1 MSGRN
6 GRSYEAHTKELSR
19 RDRSVSPRD
28 DRRYSKHSEYRTD
41 RAESSSRLS
50 RDREY
55 SKSHRREKERSKS
68 PKKSKKK
75 KSKKSKKKS
84 RSESS
89 SEDSEDEEK
98 RPDQAGGGYSNV
110 DNPFN
115 DVNLTSKFKWA
126 KKERKDIKS
135 GLSRKELE
143 RRENER
149 KEEARLELEKLNRR
163 RQEREEELEFREQE
177 QMRLQREADLVQL
190 GDWEAREDEFHLEQA
205 KRRAEIRIK
214 DRRAKAI
221 DVLAINLKLAYE
233 GDDDEEHPLE
243 ISLDEPYTVFN
254 TLSLPEAD
262 DLKKDIQLYL
272 SLERE
277 EVNKQFW
284 TDMMVVCEAKLEE
297 LRSASLHLPSRIPL
311 QILEQIDQMLSA
323 KTLPELNNLQLQ
335 IIAKLNSNLPIDTDY
350 WEQTLKAIT
359 VWKAKV
365 RLRAHHEIV
374 LSKRLDQ
381 LRSRQLEEAQQ
392 DCAVTLHSQQPEPNP
407 EMNQCELIPKDP
419 SMGPGT
425 VPSSHHTR
433 ADKGLPLLNPA
444 SDLQQLLAG
453 RKEVQSGRRAA
464 RPERLEEA
472 PPAQDVGASA
482 QDFAARLF
490 RQEKE
495 DQQAKATGD
504 ELDIDEE
511 IFDLEVHL
519 DAQPLAHSNK
529 YQPRKPMYFN
539 RVHTGYEWNKYNQ
552 THYDGDNPPP
562 KVVQGYKFHIF
573 YPGLLKDPETDR
585 VPTPTY
591 RLEPDPLSPDTQV
604 LRFSA
609 GPPYQDIA
617 FRIVRREW
625 EYSHKKGFKSA
636 FINHTL
642 YLYFH
647 FKRHYYRR

>member
-1 MSGRN
+1 M
-6 GRSYEAHTKELSR
+6 ASR
-19 RDRSVSPRD
+19 REYEDRHGTDP
-28 DRRYSKHSEYRTD
+28 SED
-41 RAESSSRLS
+41 
-50 RDREY
+50 
-55 SKSHRREKERSKS
+55 HRRPTFLKGNGVTLKMRGTRLREGFEMERPIGRAGTQATLDVTRGRRRGHLKGSK
-68 PKKSKKK
+68 KGKSKR
-75 KSKKSKKKS
+75 KS
-84 RSESS
+84 RS
-89 SEDSEDEEK
+89 DSESEAG
-98 RPDQAGGGYSNV
+98 RPDLTTGGYSNV

-115 DVNLTSKFKWA
+115 DVNLTSKFKWV
-126 KKERKDIKS
+126 KKERRDLKS
-135 GLSRKELE
+135 GLSKKELE
-143 RRENER
+143 RRELER
-149 KEEARLELEKLNRR
+149 KEEARVTDNFPRLNKLKLELEKLNRR

-177 QMRLQREADLVQL
+177 QLRIQREADLAQL

-205 KRRAEIRIK
+205 KRRAEIRIRA
-214 DRRAKAI
+214 RRAKPI

-233 GDDDEEHPLE
+233 GDFDEETPLE
-243 ISLDEPYTVFN
+243 ISLDEPYTVFD

-272 SLERE
+272 ALERE
-277 EVNKQFW
+277 EANQRFW

-297 LRSASLHLPSRIPL
+297 LRAATQHLPSRIPT
-311 QILEQIDQMLSA
+311 QVLEQIDCMLST
-323 KTLPELNNLQLQ
+323 KTLEELNHLQLQ
-335 IIAKLNSNLPIDTDY
+335 IVAKLQSKLPIDTDY
-350 WEQTLKAIT
+350 WEQNLKAIT

-365 RLRAHHEIV
+365 RLRAHHELV
-374 LSKRLDQ
+374 LSKRLEQ
-381 LRSRQLEEAQQ
+381 LRTRQLEEAQQ
-392 DCAVTLHSQQPEPNP
+392 AQEDLAVALHFHQLEPPPETPRVTHHDPTLSPET
-407 EMNQCELIPKDP
+407 IPPLVSPVKDWE
-419 SMGPGT
+419 
-425 VPSSHHTR
+425 H
-433 ADKGLPLLNPA
+433 
-444 SDLQQLLAG
+444 LLAY
-453 RKEVQSGRRAA
+453 RKEVQSGRLVA
-464 RPERLEEA
+464 RPQCPTDQL
-472 PPAQDVGASA
+472 PASDAGASA

-490 RQEKE
+490 RQERE
-495 DQQAKATGD
+495 DQLIQGTGD

-519 DAQPLAHSNK
+519 ESQPLAHPYK

-573 YPGLLKDPETDR
+573 YPGLLKDPLSDR

-591 RLEPDPLSPDTQV
+591 RLEADPASLDTQ
-604 LRFSA
+604 LIRFSA

-617 FRIVRREW
+617 FRIVKREW